1 MNIRVYIFIRV
12 NCFWRS
18 HIVRE
23 ILLYVLRI
31 ILALMEVLMYIA
43 LPIKDIFWNENILT
57 KSKLFYTHFYC
68 LILFKNLQYININKA
83 ILIQSQKQY
92 LGLSSLAFTRLYSR
106 HIFHFDGKY
115 PPTHYFSYQNSPE
128 KSWSEKMDCGL
139 LLTLDCEPE
148 PKRNPQIYVVGRS
161 NFNSH

>member
-23 ILLYVLRI
+23 ILLYVLSI

-43 LPIKDIFWNENILT
+43 LPVKDIFWNENILT

-115 PPTHYFSYQNSPE
+115 PPTHYFSYQTHQRKADLKRWTVGYYWLWTVNQN
-128 KSWSEKMDCGL
+128 
-139 LLTLDCEPE
+139 
-148 PKRNPQIYVVGRS
+148 PKGIHR
-161 NFNSH
+161 FM